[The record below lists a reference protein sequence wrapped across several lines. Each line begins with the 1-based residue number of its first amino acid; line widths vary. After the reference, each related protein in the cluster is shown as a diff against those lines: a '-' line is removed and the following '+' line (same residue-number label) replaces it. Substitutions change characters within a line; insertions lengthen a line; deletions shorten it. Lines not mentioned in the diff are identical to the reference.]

1 MSSGAGDN
9 YEAVDM
15 EESSDESGSDNEAF
29 ATKQEYKAYKE
40 QFKVSKGQTGG
51 AGGSK
56 IEDEYGGRGS
66 SEYGGGGSLPGLNR
80 GQNEF
85 GGGHPGYQGD
95 QGGRHDSGRRDEYN
109 RESGDSSKHRDERG
123 GGGRRGESGRDRD
136 DHGARRGHHDGGRDR
151 RRSRSREDNR
161 RRSRDKDD
169 NKRRSRDRDEKR
181 RSKSRERRR
190 SRSRSRERRDS
201 EDRAGGWR
209 SWNEKRGGGR
219 GGRDRDRR
227 GGGYEERQRRREERE
242 QEREEQVRKAEEMG
256 VEIPKYFKP
265 GGVQPVSYAEQ
276 VLKRKMLWSKPA
288 AAQQPDSAGV
298 EAQPAASSQQA
309 QPQQQQQPVKTSWN
323 KWETTNF
330 GDGEKNEKFRR
341 LMGIKSKEPAKVV
354 PVAAAPSAVLSPE
367 EQKRMQSDLETNYE
381 VARQQTHRNKGLG
394 LGFTSA
400 EPYSAP
406 PPPQGGLVLGGF
418 VPKNH

>member
-1 MSSGAGDN
+1 MADN

-15 EESSDESGSDNEAF
+15 EESDGSGSDNEAF
-29 ATKQEYKAYKE
+29 PNKQEYKAYKE
-40 QFKVSKGQTGG
+40 QFNVAKAKSGNAKV
-51 AGGSK
+51 
-56 IEDEYGGRGS
+56 EDEYGGRGS

-80 GQNEF
+80 GVGQSDV
-85 GGGHPGYQGD
+85 G
-95 QGGRHDSGRRDEYN
+95 GGRHEGGRRDEYN
-109 RESGDSSKHRDERG
+109 REPTDASKQRDS
-123 GGGRRGESGRDRD
+123 
-136 DHGARRGHHDGGRDR
+136 GARRGHHGGERER
-151 RRSRSREDNR
+151 RRSKSREDHR
-161 RRSRDKDD
+161 RREDR
-169 NKRRSRDRDEKR
+169 RRSRDRDERR
-181 RSKSRERRR
+181 RSKSRERR
-190 SRSRSRERRDS
+190 RSRSRERRDS

-209 SWNEKRGGGR
+209 SWNEKRGKGR
-219 GGRDRDRR
+219 GGRDRDRDR
-227 GGGYEERQRRREERE
+227 EAYEERQRRREERE

-288 AAQQPDSAGV
+288 QAQQPADPSGEGA
-298 EAQPAASSQQA
+298 EPAASSQQPRA
-309 QPQQQQQPVKTSWN
+309 QEQPVKTSWN

-341 LMGIKSKEPAKVV
+341 LMGIKSAEPPKAV
-354 PVAAAPSAVLSPE
+354 PTAAAPSAVLSPE
-367 EQKRMQSDLETNYE
+367 EQRKMQSDLETNYE

-394 LGFTSA
+394 LGFSSA